1 MAPNLRFIEHLFS
14 SSSKA
19 PRLKKKKKAVN
30 FTMVFSKEETESHQ
44 VRYRIYKV
52 R

>member
-19 PRLKKKKKAVN
+19 PRLKKKKKS
-30 FTMVFSKEETESHQ
+30 SKLHNGL
-44 VRYRIYKV
+44 
-52 R
+52 

>member
-19 PRLKKKKKAVN
+19 PRLKKKKAVN
-30 FTMVFSKEETESHQ
+30 FTMVFSKEETESHP
-44 VRYRIYKV
+44 V
-52 R
+52 

>member
-1 MAPNLRFIEHLFS
+1 MAPNLRLIEHLFS

-19 PRLKKKKKAVN
+19 PRLRKKKAVN
-30 FTMVFSKEETESHQ
+30 FTIVFSKEEAESYQ
-44 VRYRIYKV
+44 VRHRIYKV